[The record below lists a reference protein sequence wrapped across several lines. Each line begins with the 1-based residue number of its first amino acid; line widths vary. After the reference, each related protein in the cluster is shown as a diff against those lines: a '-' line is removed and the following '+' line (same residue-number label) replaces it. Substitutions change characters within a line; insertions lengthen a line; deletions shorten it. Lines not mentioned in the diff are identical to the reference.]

1 MRSSGLP
8 HTVTQAA
15 QAPTQAWNL
24 KKLRLAVANFK
35 LVPERAL
42 LWRRAWFC
50 HTRTRARAGTVRSN
64 CLFKK
69 ERTIE
74 EHKKHA
80 VWPLYLP
87 ERAVL

>member
-1 MRSSGLP
+1 MGIRLTHSQNELSEYFS
-8 HTVTQAA
+8 AA
-15 QAPTQAWNL
+15 WEVIT
-24 KKLRLAVANFK
+24 
-35 LVPERAL
+35 ERAL